1 MAGRKNTAEQPEKTK
16 KTRKQYPSHEERI
29 AAADKKIE
37 HLKELIAERSDL
49 VAKTEKI
56 LSERRIALA
65 KSEEAL
71 AKTEEKKERLISVM
85 TRAASGKPTKLT
97 PEERAEKR
105 KADLAKAR
113 EAKKAEKAKRDA
125 LMNALNEKGM
135 SIDELL
141 QQLNQK

>member
-1 MAGRKNTAEQPEKTK
+1 M
-16 KTRKQYPSHEERI
+16 
-29 AAADKKIE
+29 KIPFV
-37 HLKELIAERSDL
+37 LACSCLA
-49 VAKTEKI
+49 
-56 LSERRIALA
+56 ALA
-65 KSEEAL
+65 VMSEG
-71 AKTEEKKERLISVM
+71 TS
-85 TRAASGKPTKLT
+85 KLT